1 MTKKVALNRTNIK
14 TDSRKVT
21 PGDIFFAVKG
31 TVFDGHDHIQEA
43 LKKGA
48 SAVYCERIPENLPKE
63 AQEKFIVSEDTKTA
77 IALTAKN
84 IFEDPSGKL
93 RVHGVTGT
101 NGKTTCVFLIDAIS
115 NALGSASGFVST
127 VFTKETGT
135 ELKRSILTTPDVVT
149 LNRMFAKMVADGKRS
164 VALEVSSHAL
174 SQGRILGIALD
185 SAVFTNITPEHLD
198 YHKNM
203 QTYLYEKTR
212 IFKNL
217 KPHGAAILNADD
229 PLVISV
235 SAKIKASK
243 LVSFGIKKKA
253 NVRAENLRF
262 FSERTEFDIKAEGA
276 GTVSIK
282 TGLVGEFNVYNILAA
297 VSVFLTSGM
306 DLSAIKKGVE
316 KFSAPPGRLDP
327 VESNASFKVF
337 VDYAHT
343 PDALKSVLSALKQLK
358 PRKLICVFGC
368 GGDRDKS
375 KRPVMGRLAAEIS
388 DLVIITN
395 DNPRGERAKSI
406 LDDIEKGMVG
416 KSNYSIIESR
426 RRAIY
431 EAVSSAGERDI
442 VLIAGKG
449 HENYQ
454 IMQNEI
460 LPFDDKKV
468 AKDALMEM
476 GYDQ

>member
-1 MTKKVALNRTNIK
+1 MTKITKLDKTNIK

-31 TVFDGHDHIQEA
+31 SVYDGHDHIQEA

-48 SAVYCERIPENLPKE
+48 SAVYCEKIPGNFEKV
-63 AQEKFIVSEDTKTA
+63 AREKFIVCEDTKSA
-77 IALTAKN
+77 IALAAKDV
-84 IFEDPSGKL
+84 FGDPSGKL

-115 NALGSASGFVST
+115 DVLGLRSGFVST
-127 VFTKETGT
+127 VFTKETANK
-135 ELKRSILTTPDVVT
+135 LKRSTLTTPDVVT
-149 LNRMFAKMVADGKRS
+149 LNRMFAEMVADGKKS
-164 VALEVSSHAL
+164 VALEISSHAL

-203 QTYLYEKTR
+203 QAYFNDKTR

-217 KPHGAAILNADD
+217 KPRGAAILNADD
-229 PLVISV
+229 FVVMSIST
-235 SAKIKASK
+235 KIKASK
-243 LVSFGIKKKA
+243 LISFGIKEKA
-253 NVRAENLRF
+253 NIRAENLRF
-262 FSERTEFDIKAEGA
+262 FSNGTEFDIKVEGV

-282 TGLVGEFNVYNILAA
+282 TKLVGEFNVYNILAA
-297 VSVFLTSGM
+297 VSVFVAPKM
-306 DLSAIKKGVE
+306 DLTAIKKGIE
-316 KFSAPPGRLDP
+316 NFSAPPGRLDRVKSHAP
-327 VESNASFKVF
+327 FKIF
-337 VDYAHT
+337 IDYAHT
-343 PDALKSVLSALKQLK
+343 PDALKNVLSALKRLA

-375 KRPVMGRLAAEIS
+375 KRPVMGRLASELS

-395 DNPRGERAKSI
+395 DNPRGECAKSI
-406 LDDIEKGMVG
+406 LDDIEKGMAG
-416 KSNYSIIESR
+416 KNNYSIIEPR
-426 RRAIY
+426 RRAIH
-431 EAVSSAGERDI
+431 EAVSTAGERDI

-468 AKDALMEM
+468 AEEALKKM
-476 GYDQ
+476 GYC

>member
-1 MTKKVALNRTNIK
+1 MTKKAILNRTNIK

-31 TVFDGHDHIQEA
+31 TVSDGHDHIQEA

-48 SAVYCERIPENLPKE
+48 SAVYCERIPVNLAEE
-63 AQEKFIVSEDTKTA
+63 AREKFIVSENTKGA
-77 IALTAKN
+77 VALAAKDVYG
-84 IFEDPSGKL
+84 DPSSVL

-115 NALGSASGFVST
+115 DALGEASGFVST

-135 ELKRSILTTPDVVT
+135 ELKRSNLTTPDVVT
-149 LNRMFAKMVADGKRS
+149 LNRMFAEMVADGKQS
-164 VALEVSSHAL
+164 VALEISSHAL
-174 SQGRILGIALD
+174 SQGRVSEIALD
-185 SAVFTNITPEHLD
+185 SAIFTNITPEHLD

-203 QTYLYEKTR
+203 QAYLHEKTR
-212 IFKNL
+212 IFENL
-217 KPHGAAILNADD
+217 KPRGAAILNADD
-229 PLVISV
+229 PLVM
-235 SAKIKASK
+235 SASTKIKASK
-243 LVSFGIKKKA
+243 LISFGIKEKA
-253 NVRAENLRF
+253 TVRAENVRF
-262 FSERTEFDIKAEGA
+262 FPDGTEFDIKLEDARG
-276 GTVSIK
+276 VSIK

-297 VSVFLTSGM
+297 VSAFFTPDM

-316 KFSAPPGRLDP
+316 NFLAPPGRLDF
-327 VESNASFKVF
+327 VENNASFKVF
-337 VDYAHT
+337 IDYAHT
-343 PDALKSVLSALKQLK
+343 PDALKSVLSALRRIGT
-358 PRKLICVFGC
+358 RKLICVFGC
-368 GGDRDKS
+368 GGNRDKS

-388 DLVIITN
+388 DLVVITN
-395 DNPRGERAKSI
+395 DNPRGECAKSI
-406 LDDIEKGMVG
+406 LGDIEKGMVG

-431 EAVSSAGERDI
+431 SAISVAGDRDI

-468 AKDALMEM
+468 AKEALKKM
-476 GYDQ
+476 GYC

>member
-1 MTKKVALNRTNIK
+1 MTKIVKLDRTNIK
-14 TDSRKVT
+14 TDSRKVM

-31 TVFDGHDHIQEA
+31 TVSDGHDHIQEA
-43 LKKGA
+43 LNKGA
-48 SAVYCERIPENLPKE
+48 SAVYCERVPENIPKE
-63 AQEKFIVSEDTKTA
+63 AREKFIVSQDTKTA
-77 IALTAKN
+77 IALAAKEV
-84 IFEDPSGKL
+84 FRDPSSIL

-115 NALGSASGFVST
+115 DALGSASGFVST

-135 ELKRSILTTPDVVT
+135 KLKRSKLTTPDVVT
-149 LNRMFAKMVADGKRS
+149 LNQMFARMIADGKQS
-164 VALEVSSHAL
+164 VALEISSHAL
-174 SQGRILGIALD
+174 SQGRVSEIALD

-198 YHKNM
+198 YHNNM
-203 QTYLYEKTR
+203 QAYLQDKTR
-212 IFKNL
+212 IFENL
-217 KPHGAAILNADD
+217 KPHAAAILNADD
-229 PLVISV
+229 PLVMSV
-235 SAKIKASK
+235 STKIKASK
-243 LVSFGIKKKA
+243 LICFGIKEKA

-262 FSERTEFDIKAEGA
+262 FSDRTEFDIKLEGA
-276 GTVSIK
+276 RTISIK

-297 VSVFLTSGM
+297 VSVFFTSGM
-306 DLSAIKKGVE
+306 DLAAIKKGVE
-316 KFSAPPGRLDP
+316 NFSAPPGRLDP
-327 VESNASFKVF
+327 VESNALFKVF
-337 VDYAHT
+337 IDYAHT
-343 PDALKSVLSALKQLK
+343 PDALKSVLTALKRLA
-358 PRKLICVFGC
+358 PRKLIGVFGW
-368 GGDRDKS
+368 GGDREKS
-375 KRPVMGRLAAEIS
+375 MRPVMGRLAAEIS

-406 LDDIEKGMVG
+406 LGDIEKGMVG
-416 KSNYSIIESR
+416 KNNYSIIESR

-468 AKDALMEM
+468 AKDALMEK
-476 GYDQ
+476 GYC

>member
-1 MTKKVALNRTNIK
+1 MTKIAKLNRTNIK
-14 TDSRKVT
+14 TDSRKVM

-43 LKKGA
+43 LGKGA
-48 SAVYCERIPENLPKE
+48 SAVYCERIPEEIPKE
-63 AQEKFIVSEDTKTA
+63 AREKFIVSGDTKHA
-77 IALTAKN
+77 IALAAKDV
-84 IFEDPSGKL
+84 FGDPSSMF

-115 NALGSASGFVST
+115 DALGSASGFVST
-127 VFTKETGT
+127 VFTKQTGT
-135 ELKRSILTTPDVVT
+135 ELKRSTLTTPDVLT

-164 VALEVSSHAL
+164 VALEISSHAL
-174 SQGRILGIALD
+174 SQGRISGIALD

-212 IFKNL
+212 IFENL
-217 KPHGAAILNADD
+217 KPRGAAILNADD
-229 PLVISV
+229 PLVIST

-243 LVSFGIKKKA
+243 LISFGIKEKA

-262 FSERTEFDIKAEGA
+262 FSGRTEFDIKTEGA
-276 GTVSIK
+276 GTVAIK
-282 TGLVGEFNVYNILAA
+282 TGLVGAFNVYNILAA
-297 VSVFLTSGM
+297 VSVFFASGM
-306 DLSAIKKGVE
+306 DLDAIKKGVE
-316 KFSAPPGRLDP
+316 EFSAPPGRLDP
-327 VESNASFKVF
+327 VESNAPFKVF
-337 VDYAHT
+337 IDYAHT
-343 PDALKSVLSALKQLK
+343 PDALKSVLSALRRLV
-358 PRKLICVFGC
+358 RGKLICVFGC

-375 KRPVMGRLAAEIS
+375 KRPVMGRIAGEFS
-388 DLVIITN
+388 DVVIITN
-395 DNPRGERAKSI
+395 DNPRGECAKSI
-406 LDDIEKGMVG
+406 LSDIEKGMVG
-416 KSNYSIIESR
+416 KTNYSIIESR
-426 RRAIY
+426 RCAIH

-468 AKDALMEM
+468 AKEALEEK
-476 GYDQ
+476 GYF